1 MKKSNIT
8 KLLKN
13 ISIAVSML
21 ISPLIVTPFTAG
33 IFLYCNPQNAQ
44 QHILFTYILSFTCII
59 PFFTLLFYKYTNRIS
74 SFDVPEIENRIRL
87 LVFASIYNTIGFL
100 IINYLNTDIILNGFL
115 FSFSINT
122 ILICVI
128 TVYWKISGHMAA
140 LGGSVVALW
149 LANFHYPVSMCIMLL
164 VVSFS
169 RFFLK
174 VHTPQ
179 QILGG
184 IILGMLTTYIILGF
198 IFI

>member
-115 FSFSINT
+115 FSLSINT

-140 LGGSVVALW
+140 LGSSVVALW

>member
-1 MKKSNIT
+1 MKKINIT

-21 ISPLIVTPFTAG
+21 ISPLIVTPVTAG

-140 LGGSVVALW
+140 LGSSVVALW

>member
-1 MKKSNIT
+1 MKKINIA

-100 IINYLNTDIILNGFL
+100 IINYLDTDIILNGLL

-140 LGGSVVALW
+140 LGSSVVALW

>member
-1 MKKSNIT
+1 
-8 KLLKN
+8 
-13 ISIAVSML
+13 ML
-21 ISPLIVTPFTAG
+21 ISPLIVAPFTAG
-33 IFLYCNPQNAQ
+33 IFLYSNPQNAQ

-164 VVSFS
+164 LVSFS

>member
-1 MKKSNIT
+1 MKKINIA

-33 IFLYCNPQNAQ
+33 IFLYSNPQNAQ

-100 IINYLNTDIILNGFL
+100 IINYLNTDIVLNGFL

-128 TVYWKISGHMAA
+128 AVYWKISGHMAA